1 MGACILPDPDLL
13 TGGCVDLRTPDAMLA
28 VGLDVRSDTGGDSDL
43 VDGVVEKDDFQ
54 TWIMLKG
61 LVVASELYKWWL
73 HREVEDE
80 GVADGWKISVSD
92 ACGDFFDKIRDDL
105 FDAGCLEQGT
115 VTVSSLAQ
123 WCRCVV
129 GEGFGGAA
137 CPELNDL
144 VECMRLVSKSI
155 TKHSEEELE
164 IGISTRR

>member
-1 MGACILPDPDLL
+1 
-13 TGGCVDLRTPDAMLA
+13 MLA

-92 ACGDFFDKIRDDL
+92 ACGDFFEGLQVNLYMK
-105 FDAGCLEQGT
+105 
-115 VTVSSLAQ
+115 
-123 WCRCVV
+123 VV
-129 GEGFGGAA
+129 IIEHEF
-137 CPELNDL
+137 LL
-144 VECMRLVSKSI
+144 VLGPCHCFVLRS
-155 TKHSEEELE
+155 
-164 IGISTRR
+164 